1 MSFNVCVQLKDEVAG
16 LAAGASKKR
25 SLDMSIDHVVREASA
40 ELKAAVKECLD
51 NNPDVKA
58 AAKAALDANPDAA
71 AAAPQLAALVNAK
84 REGES
89 SSSFSSSSSL

>member
-1 MSFNVCVQLKDEVAG
+1 
-16 LAAGASKKR
+16 
-25 SLDMSIDHVVREASA
+25 MSIDHVVREASA

-71 AAAPQLAALVNAK
+71 AAAPQLAELVNSK

-89 SSSFSSSSSL
+89 HMATGANWSQMVKCANCQLYLQLVT